1 MHQTDFERQADELEY
16 WFKMGGY
23 NDSWLIA
30 VSHLGFSGL
39 TQHEYL
45 KDKNEGAKNSGPKF

>member
-1 MHQTDFERQADELEY
+1 MHQKDFERQADELEY
-16 WFKMGGY
+16 WFEMGGY
-23 NDSWLIA
+23 NDSWVIA
-30 VSHLGFSGL
+30 VRHRFSGL

>member
-1 MHQTDFERQADELEY
+1 MHQKDLERQADELEY

-23 NDSWLIA
+23 NDSWVIA
-30 VSHLGFSGL
+30 VRHRFSGL